1 MSLVSCLWK
10 LFDQCVLPPSPLV
23 SVDQCVLPPLP
34 LVSVVHW
41 LSVQSLPVEQLESD
55 EWGIRVSSLPGHTR
69 VALLP
74 GCVAA
79 RPAMKAVEYS
89 IIGC

>member
-55 EWGIRVSSLPGHTR
+55 EWGIRV
-69 VALLP
+69 ALLP

-89 IIGC
+89 IFGC

>member
-55 EWGIRVSSLPGHTR
+55 EWGIRV
-69 VALLP
+69 ALLP